1 MSRLSSLP
9 RSLREVRTAVQ
20 KSGTGAAFLDM
31 GRRASSWQQVQ
42 GTRAGPGQGTA
53 SAGNTPNPLVEGQ
66 TVTPDRPLGWDD
78 PMQTP
83 PILQFSTF
91 APTPEVEGAAT
102 QTRDWPPNVSRD
114 SISPNAGHREQ
125 VDMSGQLNMGEGPGR
140 ILRSIP
146 NRVFGVVGI
155 TTGQRGSEDG
165 VYSIADKDYMRHI
178 PVARMAQG
186 IVQIPTNDDNAVIPA
201 VYAGN
206 PRA

>member
-1 MSRLSSLP
+1 MRLSLLP

-31 GRRASSWQQVQ
+31 GRRASAWQQAQ
-42 GTRAGPGQGTA
+42 GTRATTSQGT
-53 SAGNTPNPLVEGQ
+53 SSSGNTPNPLVPGQ
-66 TVTPDRPLGWDD
+66 TITPDRPLGWDD
-78 PMQTP
+78 PVETP
-83 PILQFSTF
+83 PIAQFSTIDP
-91 APTPEVEGAAT
+91 AYDGTEGT
-102 QTRDWPPNVSRD
+102 TVQTRDWPPNVSRD
-114 SISPNAGHREQ
+114 SISTTPGHTEQ
-125 VDMSGQLNMGEGPGR
+125 METNPLNWGEGPGR

-155 TTGQRGSEDG
+155 STGQRGGEYGYDSTAG
-165 VYSIADKDYMRHI
+165 RDYIRHI

>member
-1 MSRLSSLP
+1 MKLP
-9 RSLREVRTAVQ
+9 RSMREIRASVNR
-20 KSGTGAAFLDM
+20 SGTGAAFLDM
-31 GRRASSWQQVQ
+31 GRRASAFAQTQ
-42 GTRAGPGQGTA
+42 GTRAGAWQGTS
-53 SAGNTPNPLVEGQ
+53 SAGNTPNPLVPGQ
-66 TVTPDRPLGWDD
+66 TVTPHRPLGWDD
-78 PMQTP
+78 QPETA
-83 PILQFSTF
+83 PILQFSTE
-91 APTPEVEGAAT
+91 APTHEVDGAAA

-114 SISPNAGHREQ
+114 SIAPNAGHKEQ
-125 VDMSGQLNMGEGPGR
+125 VRTDGELHMGEGPGR
-140 ILRSIP
+140 ILRAIP

-165 VYSIADKDYMRHI
+165 VYSIADKDYIRHL

>member
-1 MSRLSSLP
+1 MKLP
-9 RSLREVRTAVQ
+9 RSFREVRAAINR
-20 KSGTGAAFLDM
+20 SGSGAAFIDM
-31 GRRASSWQQVQ
+31 GRRASSFAQVQ
-42 GTRAGPGQGTA
+42 GTRASAWQGTA
-53 SAGNTPNPLVEGQ
+53 SAGNTPNPLVPGQ
-66 TVTPDRPLGWDD
+66 SVTPNRPPGWDD
-78 PMQTP
+78 PDETA

-91 APTPEVEGAAT
+91 APTAPVDGAAT
-102 QTRDWPPNVSRD
+102 TTRDWPPNASRD
-114 SISPNAGHREQ
+114 SIAPNSGHREQ
-125 VDMSGQLNMGEGPGR
+125 VDMSGQLQMGEGPGR

-165 VYSIADKDYMRHI
+165 VYSIADKDYLRHI

-186 IVQIPTNDDNAVIPA
+186 IVQIKVSDDNAVIPA

>member
-1 MSRLSSLP
+1 MRLSSLP
-9 RSLREVRTAVQ
+9 KSLREVRTAAQ

-31 GRRASSWQQVQ
+31 GRRASIWQQSQ
-42 GTRAGPGQGTA
+42 GTRAGVAQGTA

-66 TVTPDRPLGWDD
+66 TVTPDRPLGWDAVHE
-78 PMQTP
+78 MA
-83 PILQFSTF
+83 PIMQFSTV
-91 APTPEVEGAAT
+91 APTEEVEGAAT
-102 QTRDWPPNVSRD
+102 TTRDWPPNVSRD
-114 SISPNAGHREQ
+114 SISATPGHTEQ
-125 VDMSGQLNMGEGPGR
+125 MQTNPLNWGEGPGR

>member
-1 MSRLSSLP
+1 MRLSSLP

-31 GRRASSWQQVQ
+31 GRRASSFAQVQ
-42 GTRAGPGQGTA
+42 GTRAGAWQGTA
-53 SAGNTPNPLVEGQ
+53 STGNTPNPLVEGQ
-66 TVTPDRPLGWDD
+66 TITPNLPLGWDSE
-78 PMQTP
+78 QETA
-83 PILQFSTF
+83 PILQFSTD
-91 APTPEVEGAAT
+91 APTMEVDGAAA

-114 SISPNAGHREQ
+114 SIAPNSGHREQ
-125 VDMSGQLNMGEGPGR
+125 GGTDGSLHMGEGPGR

-165 VYSIADKDYMRHI
+165 VYSIADKDYLRHI